1 MGLVKTNKADDRP
14 MEEVKIVSARI
25 GKDGDDL

>member
-1 MGLVKTNKADDRP
+1 MGLVKTTKADDRP

-25 GKDGDDL
+25 GKDEDDM